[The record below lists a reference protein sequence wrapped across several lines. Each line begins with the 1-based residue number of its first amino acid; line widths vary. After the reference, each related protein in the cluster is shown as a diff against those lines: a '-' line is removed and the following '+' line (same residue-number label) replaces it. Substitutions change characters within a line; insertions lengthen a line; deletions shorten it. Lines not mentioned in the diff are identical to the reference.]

1 MGKIILP
8 DECGSFPATFADDSY
23 PDNPRAGGVIVTAQL
38 PGHSNIAW
46 YFELVRRFR
55 REVKYGDFKKHILGT
70 ESELERSVLRGI
82 RDAVVFITDPFEYRF
97 EIEESIR
104 QITRK
109 PVAELGADARTYF
122 QGLVDHYTDEMILIH
137 SPLLTVDR
145 FLGGQIERADLA
157 YYRRVLGKPQNIR
170 IFASRSMGA
179 FFEVVDPESRQRV
192 LESLWHRRYIMAGV
206 LGAHLLWT
214 AGIPHRVFDEGN
226 VKATGLIRKLRR
238 RVHHRLKDVHHLVLP
253 PGSGLV
259 SEVSSKLVE
268 KVAVSDIAAGYAR
281 DLYAH
286 SDGIRRVQE
295 FFRSAFLNGTML
307 KG

>member
-1 MGKIILP
+1 MGKIVLP
-8 DECGSFPATFADDSY
+8 DKWGSFPATFADDSC
-23 PDNPRAGGVIVTAQL
+23 PDNPKAEGVIVTAQL
-38 PGHSNIAW
+38 PEHSNIGW

-70 ESELERSVLRGI
+70 GSERGVLRGI
-82 RDAVVFITDPFEYRF
+82 HDAVVFITDPFEYRF
-97 EIEESIR
+97 EIEENIR

-109 PVAELGADARTYF
+109 PVAELGADARRYF
-122 QGLVDHYTDEMILIH
+122 QGLVDQYTDEMILIH

-157 YYRRVLGKPQNIR
+157 YYRRVLGKPRNIR

-192 LESLWHRRYIMAGV
+192 LETLWNMRYIMPGV
-206 LGAHLLWT
+206 LEAHLLQT

-226 VKATGLIRKLRR
+226 VKATGLIIKLRR
-238 RVHHRLKDVHHLVLP
+238 CVHHRLKDVHYLVPP

-268 KVAVSDIAAGYAR
+268 EVAVSDIAAGYAR
-281 DLYAH
+281 DLYAS
-286 SDGIRRVQE
+286 SDGIRRVRE
-295 FFRSAFLNGTML
+295 FFRLAFLNGTML